1 MTTAPKPQRHSG
13 PGHSAEGSDRSAY
26 AFLAPYLV
34 LYCVFMLAPVLW
46 AFGLSLQTGGLLEG
60 TSYIGLANYSEVWSN
75 PFFNN
80 ALRNTALYAIIAVP
94 AAMGLSLA
102 TALLVHPLA
111 RWWKSFIRVSLF
123 LPLISSAVALAII
136 WRALLLP
143 GQTGPLNWI
152 LGNFGLP
159 PQNWLGHPDWVIPA
173 IAAFQVWSGYGF
185 WVIVLLAGLDAV
197 PTQLY
202 EVARVDGAGRW
213 QLFTRITMPML
224 RPTLLFLSVMGV
236 IWNLQLFDAVFML
249 TQGGPANASVSVVY
263 YIYRG
268 AFHFD
273 QLGHSATMSVLLFLL
288 VMGLTLLQMRYGRRD
303 EDA

>member
-1 MTTAPKPQRHSG
+1 
-13 PGHSAEGSDRSAY
+13 
-26 AFLAPYLV
+26 
-34 LYCVFMLAPVLW
+34 
-46 AFGLSLQTGGLLEG
+46 
-60 TSYIGLANYSEVWSN
+60 VWSN

-173 IAAFQVWSGYGF
+173 IAAFQVWRGYGF

-202 EVARVDGAGRW
+202 EAARVDGAGRW
-213 QLFTRITMPML
+213 QLFTRITMPKL

>member
-1 MTTAPKPQRHSG
+1 MTARRSRV
-13 PGHSAEGSDRSAY
+13 DRSAY
-26 AFLAPYLV
+26 AFLGPYLA
-34 LYCVFMLAPVLW
+34 LFGVFLLAAVVW
-46 AFGLSLQTGGLLEG
+46 AFGLSLQSGGLLEG
-60 TSYIGLANYSEVWSN
+60 TRYVGVANYGEVWSN
-75 PFFNN
+75 PFFVN
-80 ALRNTALYAIIAVP
+80 ALRNTGLYAIIAVP

-111 RWWKSFIRVSLF
+111 RWWKSFIRVSPF

-136 WRALLLP
+136 WQALLVP
-143 GQTGPLNWI
+143 GQAGPLNWFI
-152 LGNFGLP
+152 GHLGLA

-185 WVIVLLAGLDAV
+185 WVIVLLAGLDAI
-197 PTQLY
+197 PRQLY
-202 EVARVDGAGRW
+202 EAARVDCAGRW
-213 QLFTRITMPML
+213 QQFVRITLPML

-249 TQGGPANASVSVVY
+249 TRGGPANASVSVVY

-288 VMGLTLLQMRYGRRD
+288 IMGLTLVQMRYGRRD
-303 EDA
+303 EDVS